1 MARHRSL
8 FKYYADRK
16 WTEEFLRGRFRFW
29 SLAYFR
35 DLEDNGVR
43 GDANEGTGL
52 FRPSGGLQGTNQ
64 TQGTRFTLPSHA
76 FTSTA
81 RCDEIFV
88 FCMSRGFSA
97 PLWDEFGSLMC
108 VEITDVPTFCRR
120 VASRLPA
127 NARFPGP
134 PERERLGQRV
144 EYYDAADAPDTRW
157 ALPDRIA
164 LSKLAEFAYQEEF
177 RLVFSTTGA
186 LDSQNVALRLKLA
199 DAPTAAP
206 ASHHR
211 FYDVDVANLR
221 DICRVHEASPRRL
234 RVRPM
239 GCCDTPVARQLLS
252 RKRAPGHDATS
263 WPA

>member
-1 MARHRSL
+1 MAKHRSL

-16 WTEEFLRGRFRFW
+16 WADEFLRGRFRFW

-43 GDANEGTGL
+43 GDANEGTRL
-52 FRPSGGLQGTNQ
+52 FWPSGGLQVMNQ

-76 FTSTA
+76 FRSTA

-88 FCMSRGFSA
+88 FCMSRVFSA

-120 VASRLPA
+120 VTSRLPA
-127 NARFPGP
+127 NARFADPRG
-134 PERERLGQRV
+134 RKHLGQRV
-144 EYYDAADAPDTRW
+144 EYYGAADAPGTGW

-164 LSKLAEFAYQEEF
+164 LSKLVEFAHQQEY

-186 LDSQNVALRLKLA
+186 LDFQNVALRLEPP
-199 DAPTAAP
+199 DASAAPP
-206 ASHHR
+206 ASHHE
-211 FYDVDVANLR
+211 FYDVDVGNLQ
-221 DICRVHEASPRRL
+221 DLCRVHEASPPL
-234 RVRPM
+234 SRVQPTV
-239 GCCDTPVARQLLS
+239 CCDTPVVRQLVG
-252 RKRAPGHDATS
+252 RKRAPGREATS
-263 WPA
+263 WSV